1 MTEQVRTPDIPIT
14 ECLLPNSY
22 QQYELEEE
30 QLKRALEES
39 EIEFEIQQAIILSNA
54 MQLKREARL
63 KKFVVIKSKFAQFMR
78 IDKNN
83 SEFYA
88 DIIRYIEKYES
99 GNLKTVKVGE
109 EFYGKFRRTLDNM
122 RITDADKQGVLDLI
136 KE

>member
-1 MTEQVRTPDIPIT
+1 MNEQVRTPDVPVT
-14 ECLLPNSY
+14 ERLINNSY
-22 QQYELEEE
+22 MQFESEED

-39 EIEFEIQQAIILSNA
+39 EVEFEIQQAIILSTLLQN
-54 MQLKREARL
+54 QRELRS
-63 KKFVVIKSKFAQFMR
+63 KKFASVKPKFAQFMR

-83 SEFYA
+83 SEFYT

-99 GNLKTVKVGE
+99 GNLQSVNVGE

-122 RITDADKQGVLDLI
+122 RITDIDKKNLLELI